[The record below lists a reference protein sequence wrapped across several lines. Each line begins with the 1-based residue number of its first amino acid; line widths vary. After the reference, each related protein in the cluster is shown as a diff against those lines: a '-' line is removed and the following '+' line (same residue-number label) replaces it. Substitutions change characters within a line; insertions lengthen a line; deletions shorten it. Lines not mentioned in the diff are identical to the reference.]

1 MTYEIYVNN
10 NLAATEYTIEYVM
23 KYIIKNG
30 LEIVNEEENTD
41 ANTVRINCAKQE
53 VKQYEYSI

>member
-1 MTYEIYVNN
+1 MTYEIYVGNS
-10 NLAATEYTIEYVM
+10 LVATEYTIEYVM

-41 ANTVRINCAKQE
+41 ANTVRINCAK
-53 VKQYEYSI
+53 